1 MGKNLKGGYQVI
13 DLRNIDLTLTA
24 EAQNIT
30 DVEVLE
36 QLSTLRDYIEPSH
49 NYVKPLKKKLKPI
62 LISIR
67 DKKSD
72 EEQESS
78 IWANLSLN
86 DDELSY
92 KIEAVVNNSPL
103 KVLQIN
109 VVFELVTEEDGSTHY
124 EIDIATVLL
133 SELVK
138 MGDINVEGI
147 TSKGIANTG
156 GLANIGNVAISGELS
171 VSGDTTV
178 GDLSLNENKV
188 AKIFENIV
196 DKDGHKR
203 FVEGD
208 IELPDNV
215 PFTKEYG
222 KWSLSGTHLLIVLVL
237 DVPDGTVLGG
247 STIFGTFNLP
257 KWIYDKIVVLYGTGR
272 VDYKQFSL
280 FADDATFQSFI
291 GLLIKSNDENNT
303 MELNFRGT
311 NITLTADRRV
321 KITFDILIDNE
332 EQE

>member
-13 DLRNIDLTLTA
+13 DLRSIDLTLTS
-24 EAQNIT
+24 EAQDIT
-30 DVEVLE
+30 DVEVLK
-36 QLSTLRDYIEPSH
+36 QLSTLRDYIEPSY
-49 NYVKPLKKKLKPI
+49 NYVNPLKRKLKPI
-62 LISIR
+62 LVSIR

-86 DDELSY
+86 DDELSF

-124 EIDIATVLL
+124 EIDTATVLL

-138 MGDINVEGI
+138 MGDIIVEGI

-178 GDLSLNENKV
+178 GDLSLNEDKV

-196 DKDGHKR
+196 DKTGHKR
-203 FVEGD
+203 FIEGD
-208 IELPDNV
+208 ILTSEITGVSFP
-215 PFTKEYG
+215 YA
-222 KWSLSGTHLLIVLVL
+222 KWSLSGTHLMIVLTVTAET
-237 DVPDGTVLGG
+237 DAVFSTSDVLG
-247 STIFGTFNLP
+247 TINIP
-257 KWIYDKIVVLYGTGR
+257 EWIADKIVPIVSDGGVDVKTIAFRNASYSTQSLSTRLLKNATTKVLTIRPTSSLTITSNSTGR
-272 VDYKQFSL
+272 LQYDL
-280 FADDATFQSFI
+280 IIDD
-291 GLLIKSNDENNT
+291 
-303 MELNFRGT
+303 
-311 NITLTADRRV
+311 
-321 KITFDILIDNE
+321 E
-332 EQE
+332 EPVNP